1 MKYEWI
7 NYIKVKYKQINNISK
22 NLDEKK
28 SKQLMNTMNVNVKMD
43 E

>member
-1 MKYEWI
+1 MKCEWI

-22 NLDEKK
+22 TWMKKK